1 MLNIILLL
9 NWRLHEKNLVC
20 YGLNGRILSVSVMA
34 QVNFGL
40 KSVGAH
46 VGYVMPNNGV
56 DNTIGFGVQSEFGSF
71 KLSNAAFTFGA
82 LLNYWSKTY
91 GSSSAVE
98 YSLSE
103 LTIAPFVHYNLPLES
118 KFQPYVGGGFG
129 FVSNGFKVD
138 YKTNAYGFGDY
149 SRSSSDFVFFGL
161 AGAKMPVTNNLEGFG
176 EIRYQLG
183 DYDVFSINVGVN
195 YLLGK

>member
-1 MLNIILLL
+1 MRRILFVTALM
-9 NWRLHEKNLVC
+9 VAF
-20 YGLNGRILSVSVMA
+20 LSVSAMA

-46 VGYVMPNNGV
+46 IGYVMPNNGV
-56 DNTIGFGVQSEFGSF
+56 DNTVGFGLQSEFGSF
-71 KLSNAAFTFGA
+71 KLNNAEFTFGA
-82 LLNYWSKTY
+82 LLNYWSKSY
-91 GSSSAVE
+91 GDPNTVE
-98 YSLSE
+98 FSLSE
-103 LTIAPFVHYNLPLES
+103 FTIAPFIHYNLPMDS

-129 FVSNGFKVD
+129 FVSNGFKIT
-138 YKTNAYGFGDY
+138 YHNNYAGYL
-149 SRSSSDFVFFGL
+149 SNSSSSSSDIVLFGL
-161 AGAKMPVTNNLEGFG
+161 AGAKMNVSNNLEGFG

>member
-1 MLNIILLL
+1 MRRILFVTALM
-9 NWRLHEKNLVC
+9 VAF
-20 YGLNGRILSVSVMA
+20 LSVSAMA

-46 VGYVMPNNGV
+46 VGYVMPNNGI

-103 LTIAPFVHYNLPLES
+103 FTIAPFVHYNLPLES